1 MSDETEKI
9 VGQAKWTAANH
20 TKGWSLSK
28 EDDTVYMV
36 WLEGNPW
43 LWTPSEKPNNEFQQ
57 VLLPIKPTESST
69 PWKPSGINQ
78 QKMHNLPSR

>member
-1 MSDETEKI
+1 MFHFLKQIVMSDETEKI

-36 WLEGNPW
+36 L
-43 LWTPSEKPNNEFQQ
+43 KYF
-57 VLLPIKPTESST
+57 
-69 PWKPSGINQ
+69 
-78 QKMHNLPSR
+78 